1 MSEDSPVV
9 VPIFPLPN
17 VVLFPRAVLPL
28 HIFEERYRAMTAAAL
43 RGDGRIA
50 MALLRPGWESS
61 GGMGDVGNGA
71 PPAVFPTVCVGTIR
85 HHEHLDDGRY
95 NLLLEGEMR
104 ATIGRE
110 LDADDFPT
118 DPPPFRLAALTPL
131 AERPAMDIDLGDRR
145 EQLKKVCTRSELA
158 KTPVGE
164 QLAKLVA
171 GPIPTAD
178 LADVLAFHVLED
190 VALKQSLL
198 EEADVRR
205 RVGRTCEALAEAFPV
220 GPTIPPSVSGRFGLN

>member
-1 MSEDSPVV
+1 
-9 VPIFPLPN
+9 
-17 VVLFPRAVLPL
+17 
-28 HIFEERYRAMTAAAL
+28 
-43 RGDGRIA
+43 
-50 MALLRPGWESS
+50 
-61 GGMGDVGNGA
+61 
-71 PPAVFPTVCVGTIR
+71 
-85 HHEHLDDGRY
+85 
-95 NLLLEGEMR
+95 
-104 ATIGRE
+104 
-110 LDADDFPT
+110 
-118 DPPPFRLAALTPL
+118 
-131 AERPAMDIDLGDRR
+131 MDIDLGDRR